1 MYVSRKKKM
10 SMIDIQINRHGF
22 QNKNK
27 SSEQNKIS
35 E

>member
-22 QNKNK
+22 QNNK